1 MNYAQIYSDWVKGGL
16 LTELKPEQRRALPL
30 IVSGAA
36 SEEQLA
42 AAGAAFVVG
51 VKEAARLQT
60 RSTVAGPVERARTGE
75 HVIPWVLSD
84 ASSDR
89 MGDVISAD
97 GWRLD
102 NFRKNPV
109 IMWGHGGGGV
119 LDGDEPIGRAEKVRV
134 EKGKLVADIRF
145 AVEESD
151 RAARK
156 FRLANSGYIKAG
168 SVGFKPIKVERV
180 EDEDERRKLGLGKF
194 GVLYKEQELLE
205 FSLVAVPANPH
216 ALQQSV
222 KAGEIEAGD
231 ADWLASEAATSTSTE
246 RDLERSARRKA
257 AALEPAPMSVVL
269 PESTDDAE
277 GLRKLNELLRGRD
290 EATVRLM
297 LEPLAALRSE
307 HARTAERWEK
317 IADIYAKALR
327 DSDETLHALAAS
339 HAMLAKAITDLGGC
353 LGALRVTDVTP
364 SADAGRSSNG
374 TGKDGP
380 DLLAIMQ
387 ALRKLKL

>member
-1 MNYAQIYSDWVKGGL
+1 MNYAQVFASWVKGEL
-16 LTELKPEQRRALPL
+16 LSDLKPEQRRALPL

-36 SEEQLA
+36 SEEQMA

-51 VKEAARLQT
+51 IKEAAKFST
-60 RSTVAGPVERARTGE
+60 RSTTAGPIEKARAGE

-89 MGDVISAD
+89 MGDVINPD

-102 NFRKNPV
+102 HFRSNPV
-109 IMWGHGGGGV
+109 ILWGHGGGGV
-119 LDGDEPIGRAEKVRV
+119 LDGDEPIGKAERVRV
-134 EKGKLVADIRF
+134 EKGKLIADIKF

-168 SVGFKPIKVERV
+168 SVGFKPVKVERV

-222 KAGEIEAGD
+222 KAGEIEMGD
-231 ADWLASEAATSTSTE
+231 ADWLAAQTATLTE
-246 RDLERSARRKA
+246 RDLERAARRKTMLTMA
-257 AALEPAPMSVVL
+257 DAPAPV
-269 PESTDDAE
+269 PETAPQPTADD
-277 GLRKLNELLRGRD
+277 GLKR
-290 EATVRLM
+290 
-297 LEPLAALRSE
+297 LAALLK
-307 HARTAERWEK
+307 ER
-317 IADIYAKALR
+317 
-327 DSDETLHALAAS
+327 DETVVRLVFELFSVLRVEQDKAEDKRASMMAEAIHALTAVGS
-339 HAMLAKAITDLGGC
+339 MHAKAITDLSGN
-353 LGALRVTDVTP
+353 LGSLRAPTAAP
-364 SADAGRSSNG
+364 SAE
-374 TGKDGP
+374 TGKPSASASMDE
-380 DLLAIMQ
+380 LAILQ